1 MTARELYHA
10 GQLGAAIQALG
21 AELRDNPTDAKRRTF
36 LFELLCFAGE
46 YDRAQKHLDVL
57 AGQGPDSATG
67 ALLYRAALNADRMR
81 SDLFA
86 KRDYPEVHASD
97 APVSGTL
104 NGKPFESIED
114 ADPRIGPRLE
124 IFAAGQVMWL
134 PMAHVASVTM
144 EPPKR
149 LRDLIWAPALL
160 HTGPAFK
167 GTELGEVLMPALAP
181 LSFQHKDDAVR
192 LGRATVWEEQ
202 ENGDIIPFGQK
213 MLLVDGEDF
222 PLLELRHLEITA
234 AVAAPEKHASA

>member
-21 AELRDNPTDAKRRTF
+21 AELRDNPTDVKRRTF

-46 YDRAQKHLDVL
+46 YDRARKHLDIL

-67 ALLYRAALNADRMR
+67 ALLYLAALNADRMR
-81 SDLFA
+81 TDLFE
-86 KRDYPEVHASD
+86 KRDYPEVHDSD
-97 APVSGTL
+97 QPVSGTL
-104 NGKPFESIED
+104 NGKPFQALED

-124 IFAAGQVMWL
+124 IYAAGQVMWL
-134 PMAHVASVTM
+134 PLAHVASLEM
-144 EPPKR
+144 EAPKR
-149 LRDLIWAPALL
+149 LRDLLWSPALL

-167 GTELGEVLMPALAP
+167 DKELGEVLIPALAP
-181 LSFQHKDDAVR
+181 LSFRHKDDAVR

-222 PLLELRHLEITA
+222 PVLEVRELEITSA
-234 AVAAPEKHASA
+234 AAAEDHASA